1 MKINGVE
8 KNFEDNY
15 LNKIKI
21 KVKKKR
27 LEKKCDYKSFLML
40 LGFVFIY

>member
-21 KVKKKR
+21 KVKKKKIR
-27 LEKKCDYKSFLML
+27 KK
-40 LGFVFIY
+40 V